1 MHPEIIRVGGFTISS
16 FGLMIAICFIVGYWL
31 IMSEAKRKNLDD
43 KLISN
48 MFLAAM
54 IGGIVGAKILYIFEN
69 VPLSEILSNPLTHLL
84 SRGGLTFYGGFIGAL
99 ALVWAMAY
107 RNKINMWVIG
117 DMASPALAL
126 AYSIGRIGCLLV
138 GDDYGVP
145 SNLPWAMA
153 FPKGLPPTDIPVHPT
168 QLYEIILMF
177 IAFLFIWRIRI
188 LPRPA
193 GWLFSIYLIIAGFE
207 RFFIEFMRS
216 TTPSPIPHM
225 SVAQVT
231 AIGLIIVGA
240 LKLYSV
246 YTSGETQGGEARD
259 KPAGRKKKPRKKK
272 A

>member
-1 MHPEIIRVGGFTISS
+1 MYPEIISVGNFTISS

-31 IMSEAKRKNLDD
+31 IMSEAKRKKLDD

-48 MFLAAM
+48 MFLATM

-69 VPLSEILSNPLTHLL
+69 VPLSEILSDPLTHLL

-99 ALVWAMAY
+99 VLVWAMAY
-107 RNKINMWVIG
+107 RNKISMWVIG
-117 DMASPALAL
+117 DLASPALAL
-126 AYSIGRIGCLLV
+126 AYAIGRIGCLLV

-168 QLYEIILMF
+168 QLYEIIIMF
-177 IAFLFIWRIRI
+177 IAFLFIWRIRT
-188 LPRPA
+188 LPRAA

-207 RFFIEFMRS
+207 RFFIEFVRS
-216 TTPSPIPHM
+216 TTPSPIPHL

-231 AIGLIIVGA
+231 AVGLIIVGA
-240 LKLYSV
+240 IKLYSL
-246 YTSGETQGGEARD
+246 YASGETQGGETQSSS
-259 KPAGRKKKPRKKK
+259 AGKKMPRKKK